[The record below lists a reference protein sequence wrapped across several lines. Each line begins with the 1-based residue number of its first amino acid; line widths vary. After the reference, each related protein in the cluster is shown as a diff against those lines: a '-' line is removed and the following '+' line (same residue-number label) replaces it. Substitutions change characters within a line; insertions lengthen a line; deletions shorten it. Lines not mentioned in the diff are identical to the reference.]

1 MVLTSKQARN
11 LNARSRAGLV
21 SPRERLTFVVAAACA
36 VVLGAC
42 GGTSEVATESTPDTT
57 MKRPLVVVTHEVL
70 GSIVREIAVDD
81 VDVRVIIPNG
91 KDPHDYEPSAQDI
104 ALLDAADMVVANGE
118 KFEPAFTK
126 VLDRLVADG
135 QSVFFATEHVT
146 LRDGDEYGEH
156 SDDEAHDEHGEHSD
170 DEAHDGDKDVHGE
183 HDPHFFTDPV
193 TVGELIPA
201 LAEALT
207 ASTGVS
213 HGARPAIAADAF
225 AAADTAVR
233 EVFATLSSG
242 SCKIVTGHD
251 SLGYLADRYGCE
263 IVGVVIPSP
272 SGLAEATAQDFAD
285 LAKAMKTEKVSAI
298 FVDEGT
304 STRVSD
310 RIAAETG
317 ARVVALPSHSVP
329 PSGRYR
335 DYVTTVARAITGGLT
350 GS

>member
-1 MVLTSKQARN
+1 MVLNSAR
-11 LNARSRAGLV
+11 AGIFRVGSRAGLV
-21 SPRERLTFVVAAACA
+21 GPRERLTFALVAACA

-42 GGTSEVATESTPDTT
+42 GGTSEVATESTPDST

-70 GSIVREIAVDD
+70 GSIVREVAVEDM
-81 VDVRVIIPNG
+81 DVRVIIPNG

-118 KFEPAFTK
+118 TFEPAFAK

-135 QSVFFATEHVT
+135 QSVFFATDHVT
-146 LRDGDEYGEH
+146 LRNGDKHG
-156 SDDEAHDEHGEHSD
+156 DHDEHGD
-170 DEAHDGDKDVHGE
+170 

-193 TVGELIPA
+193 TVGELVPA

-207 ASTGVS
+207 ASTGIS
-213 HGARPAIAADAF
+213 HGARQAIAADTF

-233 EVFATLSSG
+233 EEFATLSSG

-251 SLGYLADRYGCE
+251 SLGYLADRYRCE
-263 IVGVVIPSP
+263 IVGVVIPSL

-285 LAKAMKTEKVSAI
+285 LAKVMKTEKVSAV

-335 DYVTTVARAITGGLT
+335 DYVTTVARAITDGLT

>member
-1 MVLTSKQARN
+1 MVLTSKRARQ
-11 LNARSRAGLV
+11 LNAGSRAGLV
-21 SPRERLTFVVAAACA
+21 SPRERLTFAVVAACA

-57 MKRPLVVVTHEVL
+57 MERPLVVVTHEVL

-118 KFEPAFTK
+118 KFEPAFAQ

-146 LRDGDEYGEH
+146 LRDGDE
-156 SDDEAHDEHGEHSD
+156 HDEHGEHSD
-170 DEAHDGDKDVHGE
+170 DKAHDGDKDVHGE

-193 TVGELIPA
+193 TVGELVPA

-207 ASTGVS
+207 ASTGIS

-263 IVGVVIPSP
+263 IVGVVIPSL

-285 LAKAMKTEKVSAI
+285 LAKTMKTEKVSAI

>member
-1 MVLTSKQARN
+1 MHEGGRARF
-11 LNARSRAGLV
+11 V
-21 SPRERLTFVVAAACA
+21 SLRERLTFVTLAACA
-36 VVLGAC
+36 VVLSAC
-42 GGTSEVATESTPDTT
+42 GGASEVATESMPDTT

-104 ALLDAADMVVANGE
+104 ALLESANLVVANGE
-118 KFEPAFTK
+118 NFEPAFVK

-146 LRDGDEYGEH
+146 LRDGGEH
-156 SDDEAHDEHGEHSD
+156 DKHGEQD
-170 DEAHDGDKDVHGE
+170 AHEE

-193 TVGELIPA
+193 TVSELVPS

-207 ASTGVS
+207 ASTGIS
-213 HGARPAIAADAF
+213 HSSRTSIAADAF
-225 AAADTAVR
+225 VAADTAVR
-233 EVFATLSSG
+233 EVFANMRSS

-251 SLGYLADRYGCE
+251 SLEYLADRYGCE
-263 IVGVVIPSP
+263 IVGVVIPSL

-285 LAKAMKTEKVSAI
+285 LAKAMKTQKVSAV

-329 PSGRYR
+329 PSGHYR
-335 DYVTTVARAITGGLT
+335 DYVTAVARAITDGLT

>member
-1 MVLTSKQARN
+1 MVLTSAR
-11 LNARSRAGLV
+11 AGRFGAGSRAGLV
-21 SPRERLTFVVAAACA
+21 SPRERLTFAVVAACA

-146 LRDGDEYGEH
+146 LRDGDE
-156 SDDEAHDEHGEHSD
+156 HGEHSD

-193 TVGELIPA
+193 TVGELVPA

-242 SCKIVTGHD
+242 RCKIVTGHD

-263 IVGVVIPSP
+263 IVGVVIPSL

-317 ARVVALPSHSVP
+317 ARVVPLPSHSVP
-329 PSGRYR
+329 SSGRYR
-335 DYVTTVARAITGGLT
+335 DYVTTVARAITDGLT

>member
-1 MVLTSKQARN
+1 MRMVLTSAR
-11 LNARSRAGLV
+11 AGIFRAGSRAGFV

-70 GSIVREIAVDD
+70 GSIVREIAVED

-146 LRDGDEYGEH
+146 LRDGDE
-156 SDDEAHDEHGEHSD
+156 HDEHGEHSD
-170 DEAHDGDKDVHGE
+170 DQAHDGDKDVHGE

-193 TVGELIPA
+193 TVGELVPA

-225 AAADTAVR
+225 VAADTAVR
-233 EVFATLSSG
+233 EVFATLSPG

-263 IVGVVIPSP
+263 IVGVVIPSL

-285 LAKAMKTEKVSAI
+285 LAEAMKTEKVSAI

-329 PSGRYR
+329 SSGRYR
-335 DYVTTVARAITGGLT
+335 DYVTTVARAITDGLT

>member
-1 MVLTSKQARN
+1 MILNSKQAQN
-11 LNARSRAGLV
+11 LNAGGRAGLV
-21 SPRERLTFVVAAACA
+21 SPRERLTFVVVAACA

-104 ALLDAADMVVANGE
+104 ALLNAADMVVANGE
-118 KFEPAFTK
+118 KFESAFADI
-126 VLDRLVADG
+126 LDRLVADG

-146 LRDGDEYGEH
+146 LRDGDEHDEHGEH
-156 SDDEAHDEHGEHSD
+156 SDDENGEHSD

-193 TVGELIPA
+193 AVGELVPA

-263 IVGVVIPSP
+263 IVGVVIPSL

-285 LAKAMKTEKVSAI
+285 LAEAMKTEKVSAI

-317 ARVVALPSHSVP
+317 ARVVPLPSHSVP
-329 PSGRYR
+329 SSGRYR
-335 DYVTTVARAITGGLT
+335 DYVTSVARVITDGLT

>member
-1 MVLTSKQARN
+1 MVLTSAGARI
-11 LNARSRAGLV
+11 LNAGTRARLV
-21 SPRERLTFVVAAACA
+21 SPRERLTFVVVAACA

-42 GGTSEVATESTPDTT
+42 GGTSEVATETTPDTT
-57 MKRPLVVVTHEVL
+57 MERPLVVVTHEVL

-118 KFEPAFTK
+118 KFEPAFAK

-146 LRDGDEYGEH
+146 LRDGDE
-156 SDDEAHDEHGEHSD
+156 HDEHGEHSD
-170 DEAHDGDKDVHGE
+170 DKAHDGDNDVHGE

-193 TVGELIPA
+193 TVGELVPA

-207 ASTGVS
+207 ASTGIS
-213 HGARPAIAADAF
+213 HSARPARAADAF
-225 AAADTAVR
+225 AAANTAVR

-242 SCKIVTGHD
+242 GCKIVTGHD

-263 IVGVVIPSP
+263 IVGVVIPSL

-329 PSGRYR
+329 SSGRYR
-335 DYVTTVARAITGGLT
+335 DYVTTVARAITDGLT

>member
-1 MVLTSKQARN
+1 MVLTSAR
-11 LNARSRAGLV
+11 AGIFRAGSRAGFV

-70 GSIVREIAVDD
+70 GSIVREIAVED

-146 LRDGDEYGEH
+146 LRDGDE
-156 SDDEAHDEHGEHSD
+156 HDEHGEHSD
-170 DEAHDGDKDVHGE
+170 DQAHDGDKDVHGE

-193 TVGELIPA
+193 TVGELVPA

-225 AAADTAVR
+225 VAADTAVR
-233 EVFATLSSG
+233 EVFATLSPG
-242 SCKIVTGHD
+242 SCKLVTGHD

-263 IVGVVIPSP
+263 IVGVVIPSL

-285 LAKAMKTEKVSAI
+285 LAEAMKTEKVSAI

-329 PSGRYR
+329 SSGRYR
-335 DYVTTVARAITGGLT
+335 DYVTTVARAITDGLT